1 MKRNPMRI
9 LLAMLLCWVSLCGL
23 AQEVTYIHER
33 DIMNQFTTMETG
45 AGILSPAWYY
55 NSLHKKYQRDANIR
69 NKLAYRTDVM
79 ARTSKEV
86 NVAAKVDSDYVERG
100 KVEAMNITSRSS
112 ASDLSWV
119 LVKKKLDSKMQ
130 LFNKNINHIVSCG
143 GSSSD
148 YRNWRNIYN
157 CFNTAI
163 KITHESYQDLGLR
176 KREYLAI
183 YQDIVKR
190 NVTLVKQLLYWN
202 SMKKGKRFSENNT
215 RVERN
220 TSNTVIASDAYRRW
234 QAAMAVDGFSGAKP

>member
-1 MKRNPMRI
+1 M
-9 LLAMLLCWVSLCGL
+9 
-23 AQEVTYIHER
+23 
-33 DIMNQFTTMETG
+33 
-45 AGILSPAWYY
+45 
-55 NSLHKKYQRDANIR
+55 AN
-69 NKLAYRTDVM
+69 
-79 ARTSKEV
+79 TSKEV
-86 NVAAKVDSDYVERG
+86 NEAEKVDSDYVERA
-100 KVEAMNITSRSS
+100 KVEALNIVSRSS

-119 LVKKKLDSKMQ
+119 LEKKKLDSKML
-130 LFNKNINHIVSCG
+130 LFDKNINHIVSCG

-157 CFNTAI
+157 CFETAI
-163 KITHESYQDLGLR
+163 KITHESYQDLGMR

-220 TSNTVIASDAYRRW
+220 TSNTVIASMPTEDGRLPW
-234 QAAMAVDGFSGAKP
+234 LWMAFLVQNPDKSKKQK

>member
-1 MKRNPMRI
+1 MKRNHLKG
-9 LLAMLLCWVSLCGL
+9 LLLMLLSLVSLYGQ

-45 AGILSPAWYY
+45 AGVLSPAWYY
-55 NSLHKKYQRDANIR
+55 NSLHKNYQRDANLR

-79 ARTSKEV
+79 ANTSKEV
-86 NVAAKVDSDYVERG
+86 NEAEKVDSDYVERA
-100 KVEAMNITSRSS
+100 KVEALNIVSRSS
-112 ASDLSWV
+112 SSDLSWV
-119 LVKKKLDSKMQ
+119 LEKKKLESKML
-130 LFNKNINHIVSCG
+130 LFDKNINHIVSCG

-157 CFNTAI
+157 CFETAI
-163 KITHESYQDLGLR
+163 KITHESYQDLGMR